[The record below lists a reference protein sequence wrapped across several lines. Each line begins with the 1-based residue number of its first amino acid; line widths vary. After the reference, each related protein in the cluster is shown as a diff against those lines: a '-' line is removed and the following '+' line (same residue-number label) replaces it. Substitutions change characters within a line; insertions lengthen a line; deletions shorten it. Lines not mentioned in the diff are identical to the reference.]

1 MNADQ
6 IVACQWDTFLENL
19 AAELTDAAYPVVLQH
34 GVGDKWL
41 DLELDL
47 WKAMTASVRKLP
59 REKVQAASMPCK
71 VPKPSEFFG

>member
-6 IVACQWDTFLENL
+6 PAVCQWDVFLDNL

-34 GVGDKWL
+34 GVGEKWL

-59 REKVQAASMPCK
+59 RATLQGALMPCK

>member
-6 IVACQWDTFLENL
+6 AVASEWEAFLENL
-19 AAELTDAAYPVVLQH
+19 AAELADAAYPVFLRH
-34 GVGDKWL
+34 RVGDKWL

-59 REKVQAASMPCK
+59 REKLQAASIPCK